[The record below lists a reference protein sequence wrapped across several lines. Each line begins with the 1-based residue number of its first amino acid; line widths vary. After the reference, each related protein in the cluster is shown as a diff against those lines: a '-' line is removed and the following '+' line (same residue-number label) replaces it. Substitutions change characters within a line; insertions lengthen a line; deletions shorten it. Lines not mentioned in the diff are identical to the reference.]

1 MAALAEAARGSGMCR
16 AGCALPARSC
26 GSGRAAPWVCKTCA
40 VVCAEAQRCFGFFFG
55 VLFWFFPCEGAG
67 CCREGGTAAFSQRR
81 EGLRLIVPCVCV
93 SLPSSSSSSVLAG
106 SGSVENKRQTVRTK
120 HNTFPWRERGGEEKK
135 TPHCQ
140 AGFKTLPCGL
150 CAPLWGCSSGSHGG
164 PTTGPSAP
172 SLRDASSPARP
183 SRCQRC
189 SRLPGFTLAPNHNLR
204 VNSEETV
211 TLLLANRH

>member
-1 MAALAEAARGSGMCR
+1 MPRLRGVLGFFWCFVFF
-16 AGCALPARSC
+16 PAREQ
-26 GSGRAAPWVCKTCA
+26 GAAAK
-40 VVCAEAQRCFGFFFG
+40 EAPQPFRND
-55 VLFWFFPCEGAG
+55 EK
-67 CCREGGTAAFSQRR
+67 
-81 EGLRLIVPCVCV
+81 
-93 SLPSSSSSSVLAG
+93 G
-106 SGSVENKRQTVRTK
+106 SGSSFLVCVCPSPPPPPPRSSPGQALSRTSDK
-120 HNTFPWRERGGEEKK
+120 PSAQNITRFRGGGRGGEEKK

-164 PTTGPSAP
+164 PTAGPSAP